1 MFAFVKPVIDDRSR
15 PDVGIF
21 HIREL
26 GEVGLRVDF
35 AEDFANGEAAES
47 ELDGDDEIFLKLV
60 VEPAGG
66 ISAAGDSLDGVCDIA
81 EVVGKS
87 QGLIIG
93 FLSFLGLFVGLAFDP
108 REDQRRADGFV
119 VAKVMRGLAE
129 DEAVTDRRIF
139 GD

>member
-1 MFAFVKPVIDDRSR
+1 MALFIESIGRRVVDVCAFVKPVIDSRSR

-26 GEVGLRVDF
+26 GEVSLRVDF
-35 AEDFANGEAAES
+35 AEDFANGEAAEG
-47 ELDGDDEIFLKLV
+47 ELDSDDEVFLELV

-81 EVVGKS
+81 EIVGES
-87 QGLIIG
+87 QGLFIG

-108 REDQRRADGFV
+108 GED
-119 VAKVMRGLAE
+119 
-129 DEAVTDRRIF
+129 
-139 GD
+139 